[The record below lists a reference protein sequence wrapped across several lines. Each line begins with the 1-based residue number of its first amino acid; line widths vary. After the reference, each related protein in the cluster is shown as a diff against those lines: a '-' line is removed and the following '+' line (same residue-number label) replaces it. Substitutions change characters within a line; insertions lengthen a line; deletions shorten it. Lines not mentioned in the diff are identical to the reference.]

1 MAKKEYTFD
10 EICRDIKSRRFSPVY
25 VLMGE
30 EPFFIDKLTDL
41 LMATVLDESEKDFN
55 QLLLYGA
62 ETDAVSVI
70 NAARRFPMMS
80 EYQLIVV
87 REAQQMRD
95 IELLATYVKKPLAS
109 TVLVINYKYKTLDRR
124 KALAS
129 AVESNGLLFESK
141 KIPEYKMP
149 AFITSILQARSI
161 AIDPK
166 ASQML
171 SDCLGND
178 LNRLDKELDKLG
190 IILAEKGLNRVTP
203 ELVEQHVGISKEYN
217 NFELLRAVSTRDV
230 LKANRIIQY
239 FSDNPKNNPIQV
251 TLTVLFNYF
260 SNLLI
265 CYYTK
270 DRSESGLMTAL
281 GLRANFQLKDYTFG
295 LKNYSAMKVFNIIA
309 DIRSADAQS
318 KGVENSSASDGEIMK
333 FLLYKILH

>member
-1 MAKKEYTFD
+1 
-10 EICRDIKSRRFSPVY
+10 
-25 VLMGE
+25 MGE

-141 KIPEYKMP
+141 KFRNIKCLPLSQVFFRHDLLQLIQSLP
-149 AFITSILQARSI
+149 NAF
-161 AIDPK
+161 
-166 ASQML
+166 
-171 SDCLGND
+171 
-178 LNRLDKELDKLG
+178 
-190 IILAEKGLNRVTP
+190 
-203 ELVEQHVGISKEYN
+203 
-217 NFELLRAVSTRDV
+217 
-230 LKANRIIQY
+230 
-239 FSDNPKNNPIQV
+239 
-251 TLTVLFNYF
+251 
-260 SNLLI
+260 
-265 CYYTK
+265 
-270 DRSESGLMTAL
+270 
-281 GLRANFQLKDYTFG
+281 
-295 LKNYSAMKVFNIIA
+295 
-309 DIRSADAQS
+309 
-318 KGVENSSASDGEIMK
+318 
-333 FLLYKILH
+333 